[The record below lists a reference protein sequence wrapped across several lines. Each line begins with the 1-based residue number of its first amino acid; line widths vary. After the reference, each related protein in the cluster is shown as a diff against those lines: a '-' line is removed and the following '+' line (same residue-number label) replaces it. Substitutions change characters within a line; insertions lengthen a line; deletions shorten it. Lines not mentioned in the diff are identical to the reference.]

1 MDARAYWHIWLI
13 KSAQED
19 LLVYV
24 CVGSF
29 VNWENPFEEVNEN
42 NFDPSVVLMSLGQQ
56 EEDLPLKP
64 PVIHKDGLRL
74 LMSFKS
80 FSKLGKN
87 KSKSLL
93 FWPGER

>member
-1 MDARAYWHIWLI
+1 
-13 KSAQED
+13 
-19 LLVYV
+19 
-24 CVGSF
+24 
-29 VNWENPFEEVNEN
+29 
-42 NFDPSVVLMSLGQQ
+42 MSLGQQ
-56 EEDLPLKP
+56 EEDLPLKS

-74 LMSFKS
+74 LMSLKS